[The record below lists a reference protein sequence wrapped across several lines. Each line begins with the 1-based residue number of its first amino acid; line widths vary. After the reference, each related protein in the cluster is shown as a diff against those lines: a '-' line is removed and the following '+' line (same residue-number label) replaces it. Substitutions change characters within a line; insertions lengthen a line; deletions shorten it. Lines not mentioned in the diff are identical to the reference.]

1 MENLKYKSV
10 KIIKRKMTNYNYLI
24 NILKKECILNDF
36 KGITG
41 IELYEFII
49 KKYGNIN
56 IKVNNIE
63 LKFMTNEIRKYKE
76 KNNLKDNEHN
86 KIINLK
92 SIVIKLHLFIV
103 IIQKKIKIFMN
114 NYLI

>member
-1 MENLKYKSV
+1 M
-10 KIIKRKMTNYNYLI
+10 I
-24 NILKKECILNDF
+24 NILKKEVILNYF

-63 LKFMTNEIRKYKE
+63 L
-76 KNNLKDNEHN
+76 NLWQMKLGNTKK
-86 KIINLK
+86 KII
-92 SIVIKLHLFIV
+92 
-103 IIQKKIKIFMN
+103 
-114 NYLI
+114 